1 MAAAAADSAVPRRG
15 PRRRLGL
22 LLAVVL
28 PAGGAAA
35 GVLAAGGGGEAVPSQ
50 RGTPAGLAKAAAVQ
64 AGDPPARAPK
74 GRRPA
79 PPTWISIPA
88 AGLSARVEPVAV
100 RGGVLRVP
108 AVGRAGW
115 FRGGPRPGEVGRSVI
130 IGHLDTKTGP
140 GLFARVPELRPGTV
154 VSVTDRRGHVWSY
167 NVVGAAQVRKD
178 RLPADEVYGGSARP
192 VLVLIT
198 CGGPF
203 TQSEGYRDNV
213 LVYARPV

>member
-1 MAAAAADSAVPRRG
+1 MPRSG
-15 PRRRLGL
+15 LTRLGII
-22 LLAVVL
+22 LAVAL

-35 GVLAAGGGGEAVPSQ
+35 AVLAADPDDGPTPSQ
-50 RGTPAGLAKAAAVQ
+50 TGAAAGLAQAAAVQ
-64 AGDPPARAPK
+64 AGDPPARAPR

-79 PPTWISIPA
+79 PPSWIAIPA
-88 AGLSARVEPVAV
+88 AGLAARVEPVAA
-100 RGGVLRVP
+100 RRGVLRVP

-115 FRGGPRPGEVGRSVI
+115 FRGGPRPGEAGRSVI

-140 GLFARVPELRPGTV
+140 GLFARVPHLPPGAG
-154 VSVTDRRGHVWSY
+154 VSVTDRRGDVWDY
-167 NVVGAAQVRKD
+167 NVVGTAQVPKHRF
-178 RLPADEVYGGSARP
+178 PAEDVYGGSSRP

-203 TQSEGYRDNV
+203 TEGEGYRDNV

>member
-1 MAAAAADSAVPRRG
+1 MPR
-15 PRRRLGL
+15 PRLRRLAL
-22 LLAVVL
+22 LVAVAL
-28 PAGGAAA
+28 PAGAASGA
-35 GVLAAGGGGEAVPSQ
+35 VLVADENSE
-50 RGTPAGLAKAAAVQ
+50 PASAPPLSAQGLPGSAEGLARAAAVQ
-64 AGDPPARAPK
+64 AGDPPARASE

-79 PPTWISIPA
+79 PPVEISIPA
-88 AGLSARVEPVAV
+88 AGLAARVESVAA
-100 RGGVLRVP
+100 RRGVLRVP

-115 FRGGPRPGEVGRSVI
+115 FRGGPRPGEAGRSVI

-140 GLFARVPELRPGTV
+140 GLFARVPQLMPGTV
-154 VSVTDRRGHVWSY
+154 VSVTDRRGDVWDY

-178 RLPADEVYGGSARP
+178 RFPAEEVYGGSQRP

-203 TQSEGYRDNV
+203 TEGEGYRDNV

>member
-1 MAAAAADSAVPRRG
+1 VPRRG
-15 PRRRLGL
+15 LRRLGL
-22 LLAVVL
+22 LLAVAL
-28 PAGGAAA
+28 PAGGAAVA
-35 GVLAAGGGGEAVPSQ
+35 VLATAGAGREPAPSQ
-50 RGTPAGLAKAAAVQ
+50 PGAPAGLAEAAAVQ
-64 AGDPPARAPK
+64 AGDPPSRAPR

-88 AGLSARVEPVAV
+88 AGLSARIEGVAA
-100 RGGVLRVP
+100 RRGVLRVP

-115 FRGGPRPGEVGRSVI
+115 FRGGPRPGEAGRSVI

-140 GLFARVPELRPGTV
+140 GLFARVPHLLPGTV
-154 VSVTDRRGHVWSY
+154 VSVTDRRGDVWDY
-167 NVVGAAQVRKD
+167 NVVGAARVRKD
-178 RLPADEVYGGSARP
+178 RFPADEVYGGSARP

-203 TQSEGYRDNV
+203 TEADGYRDNV

>member
-1 MAAAAADSAVPRRG
+1 MPRRG
-15 PRRRLGL
+15 LTRLGL
-22 LLAVVL
+22 LLAVAL

-35 GVLAAGGGGEAVPSQ
+35 AVLTAGGESDGPTTSQAGG
-50 RGTPAGLAKAAAVQ
+50 PAGLAKAAAVQ
-64 AGDPPARAPK
+64 AGDAPASPPQ

-79 PPTWISIPA
+79 VPIWIAIPA
-88 AGLSARVEPVAV
+88 AGLSARVESVAA
-100 RGGVLRVP
+100 RRGVLRVP

-115 FRGGPRPGEVGRSVI
+115 FRGGPRPGEAGRSVI

-140 GLFARVPELRPGTV
+140 GLFARVPHLPPGAG
-154 VSVTDRRGHVWSY
+154 VSVTDRRGDVWDY

-178 RLPADEVYGGSARP
+178 RFPAEEVYGGSRP

-203 TQSEGYRDNV
+203 TEGEGYRDNV